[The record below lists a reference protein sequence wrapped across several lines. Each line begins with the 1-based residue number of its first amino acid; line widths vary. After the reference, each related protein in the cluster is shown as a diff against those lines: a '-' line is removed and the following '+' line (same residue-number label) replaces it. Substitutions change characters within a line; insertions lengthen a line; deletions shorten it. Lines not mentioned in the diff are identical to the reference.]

1 MQLLKKYW
9 WIVLGALFLVMYL
22 TTNKAKDQKN
32 STQISEKALQP
43 GIVKKDVFPE
53 TLKTIEKV
61 NWGNSLETDFP
72 EKLPKLIATRKIID
86 SEKENKIKNYFG
98 GEGTNLYIQKEL
110 SYIQYSNMP
119 ENPQNLP
126 ITASWDE
133 NKLKSKLKKIVS
145 DLNEENNMNIE
156 WINAGYR
163 KYVQP
168 YMLEAGVDEAQ
179 FMEITG
185 DYVIEGMRSTT
196 FHGEAIRAFFDGEGN
211 LLKLSLYLKPD
222 IGLGEGSWQ
231 IMSLE
236 EAKNSPISNF
246 RAGVNDLYNQIETV
260 NANRV
265 KLVNIFSNEKNTI
278 KPFFIFEGSTYSE
291 HDKKPVNINV
301 LLEAT
306 R

>member
-1 MQLLKKYW
+1 MSRRY
-9 WIVLGALFLVMYL
+9 G
-22 TTNKAKDQKN
+22 
-32 STQISEKALQP
+32 P
-43 GIVKKDVFPE
+43 
-53 TLKTIEKV
+53 
-61 NWGNSLETDFP
+61 
-72 EKLPKLIATRKIID
+72 
-86 SEKENKIKNYFG
+86 
-98 GEGTNLYIQKEL
+98 
-110 SYIQYSNMP
+110 
-119 ENPQNLP
+119 
-126 ITASWDE
+126 
-133 NKLKSKLKKIVS
+133 
-145 DLNEENNMNIE
+145 LNI
-156 WINAGYR
+156 
-163 KYVQP
+163 
-168 YMLEAGVDEAQ
+168 
-179 FMEITG
+179 
-185 DYVIEGMRSTT
+185 
-196 FHGEAIRAFFDGEGN
+196 
-211 LLKLSLYLKPD
+211 KLSLYLKPD